1 MMAIPLL
8 ILKLAITAWLGMVA
22 FWDLRT
28 ARIPNQLTFP
38 AMAATG
44 GFRLCLGLMGL
55 GLFLLRT
62 AYCGNPAAGE
72 AGVELVVGSILR
84 AVAVNGAACSD
95 SGYLYLGGYMQGTA
109 SLLFMLVAWAI
120 IFGGWKLNVMG
131 GGDAKLLMVLFALFP
146 TYDFA
151 LTFCLVA
158 LAALL
163 PLLVLQYRGKRP
175 LDALWETV
183 LRLRT
188 GLFPTRQEL
197 EKTGKPY
204 AWVFCLPGV
213 IYLWLLW

>member
-1 MMAIPLL
+1 LLAILL
-8 ILKLAITAWLGMVA
+8 LKLAITAWLVAVA

-44 GFRLCLGLMGL
+44 GFRLCLGLWGL
-55 GLFLLRT
+55 GLLLLRV
-62 AYCGNPAAGE
+62 ANGGSPACYGCM
-72 AGVELVVGSILR
+72 
-84 AVAVNGAACSD
+84 AAN
-95 SGYLYLGGYMQGTA
+95 MQGIEN
-109 SLLFMLVAWAI
+109 LLFTLVAWAI
-120 IFGGWKLNVMG
+120 IFGGWKLNIMG
-131 GGDAKLLMVLFALFP
+131 GGDAKLLMALFALFP
-146 TYDFA
+146 TYSFV
-151 LTFCLVA
+151 LTFCLTV

-163 PLLVLQYRGKRP
+163 PLLALQYRGKRP
-175 LDALWETV
+175 LDALWEMV

-188 GLFPTRQEL
+188 SFFPTREEL